1 MKVLLLPV
9 FFLLIFT
16 SVTAQDSLVRRAG
29 AQFSMHPDD
38 LFAGGHFS
46 LSRNRLEHRFIAQVG
61 VRRTFFQTRM
71 YPQLAYQPGFAFVN
85 RRWIHAGVFARP
97 SISMLHFNRSG
108 SNGWVFYEEAFL
120 GLFAGTGQTS
130 QFRFSA
136 GFGPCFEQSWSTVRN
151 RYVFWFSW
159 NFIAEISWSHAL

>member
-1 MKVLLLPV
+1 MKALLLPA
-9 FFLLIFT
+9 FFLFLLT

-29 AQFSMHPDD
+29 AQFSMHPAD

-46 LSRNRLEHRFIAQVG
+46 LSRNRFEQRFMAQAG
-61 VRRTFFQTRM
+61 VRRTFFQGRI
-71 YPQLAYQPGFAFVN
+71 YPQLAYQPGFVLVN
-85 RRWIHAGVFARP
+85 RKWIHTGVFVRP
-97 SISMLHFNRSG
+97 SVSMLHFNRSE
-108 SNGWVFYEEAFL
+108 SHGWVFYEEALL
-120 GLFAGTGQTS
+120 GLFAGTGQTN

-151 RYVFWFSW
+151 RYVSWFSW